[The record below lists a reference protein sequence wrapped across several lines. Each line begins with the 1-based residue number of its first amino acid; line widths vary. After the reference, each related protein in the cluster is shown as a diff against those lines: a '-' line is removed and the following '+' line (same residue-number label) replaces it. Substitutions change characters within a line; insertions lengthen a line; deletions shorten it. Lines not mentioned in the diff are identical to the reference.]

1 MPTKQQKSGNRSSR
15 RGSNRSK
22 STRDASARPRR
33 LIASDASGAAQTP
46 RSTDPTSETRSP
58 AERLSSIRT
67 DWERTSGTLALT
79 SLVGSVED
87 VTHSV
92 DKLDQDLNELETRG
106 YQFSAGWAA
115 SADLLARR
123 WRRQRSEVMRLI
135 DNERRALRDS
145 ARSVERIL
153 AEASRNHDLI
163 DEAEARVDAVES
175 SVDSAE
181 QRIRGAFS
189 KTQGEINEIQRKVD
203 HAHDLL
209 DNLADA
215 SFQLYPD
222 EDGVDFCE
230 VVWDSDHEK
239 PEGLLFLTTNRLIF
253 ERREKVAKKKV
264 LFIAVK
270 KELVQEK
277 LWESPIGA
285 VSELD
290 SQDERAFLKRKELLT
305 LRFSERTRETPG
317 EITLQLKHT
326 DNDAWVEKIHRVQ
339 SGKIDLAR
347 PDQEIP
353 QPAAGESDL
362 SQEDQEVP
370 TICPNCSAPLPP
382 AFKGMQQL
390 ACDYC
395 GTVVNL

>member
-1 MPTKQQKSGNRSSR
+1 MVT
-15 RGSNRSK
+15 
-22 STRDASARPRR
+22 
-33 LIASDASGAAQTP
+33 
-46 RSTDPTSETRSP
+46 
-58 AERLSSIRT
+58 
-67 DWERTSGTLALT
+67 
-79 SLVGSVED
+79 SVED
-87 VTHSV
+87 CTHSI
-92 DKLDQDLNELETRG
+92 DQLQQSLQELKGRG
-106 YQFSAGWAA
+106 YQFSSGWAA
-115 SADLLARR
+115 STEILEKR
-123 WRRQRSEVMRLI
+123 WQRQRSEVMRLI
-135 DNERRALRDS
+135 DNERRSLRNS

-153 AEASRNHDLI
+153 SEASRNHQLI
-163 DEAEARVDAVES
+163 DEAESHIDAVES
-175 SVDSAE
+175 SINSAE

-189 KTQGEINEIQRKVD
+189 KTQNEINEIQRKVD
-203 HAHDLL
+203 HAHRLL

-215 SFQLYPD
+215 SFQLYPE

-230 VVWDSDHEK
+230 AVWVSDQEE
-239 PEGLLFLTTNRLIF
+239 PEGLLFLTTNRLLF
-253 ERREKVAKKKV
+253 EQREKVAKKKV

-285 VSELD
+285 VSELE

-305 LRFSERTRETPG
+305 LRFHERTRETPG
-317 EITLQLKHT
+317 EITLRLKHM

-347 PDQEIP
+347 ADRDVP
-353 QPAAGESDL
+353 QTTAAEAAPAEEGQD
-362 SQEDQEVP
+362 VP

-390 ACDYC
+390 TCDYC